1 MTAESGAAPAPPAA
15 PSPPWLAALPPLLA
29 GLAMSS
35 LAAVERDAQAAAEGR
50 YLALA
55 ATTVLLAAAGVARRP
70 FGAPALALPVLAVV
84 AFVAIPPGGPARGA
98 AMGALLCLGPAA
110 LLVDSLIAR
119 RAELLEA
126 PGALGQASLLRLG
139 VLLAA
144 ALIGVNLLM
153 RQGDLLAGSTLRLLV
168 VLVAIP
174 AATAV
179 VVLVLFA
186 RFGAP
191 ALAGTA
197 ALLLAAGG
205 VRSNVVLVLAAAACA
220 DALARALEQ
229 RWPAVAGAAG
239 LLLAAVLGLLLFREP
254 VFGVLVAALAA
265 AIVWR
270 RFAFAIV
277 LVLAGALTLWQPLEA
292 SAPWPE
298 VFAGLPLVLI
308 AAPSLIGRGNLQTVA
323 AAVLLS
329 LAGLRFLPPQ
339 QALLAGIALWTVL
352 HAKQE
357 DGTPAD
363 EPPPVGPWHGLALRG
378 DAAVFG
384 YCLQGGLLAFA
395 TLSATYPWLQPAHL
409 DDRLRAFGLGGGL
422 EHWFA
427 LAGILLLAHAS
438 TALVRRTPAPRVL
451 VLALAAL
458 LLTTAALGAWDAFR
472 PRRTLLSSPQQVLT
486 AENPAWSAGAG
497 GCGKLIL
504 DTAVA
509 NSGGVAGGQ
518 PVARI
523 GVEAA
528 AGAGAGAGPGPEG
541 AAGTGAG
548 PGPGPEAAAGA
559 GTGARSGPG
568 AAILRH
574 GGHTGEWSARGSGA
588 VGGRRPW
595 LHWVAAGDD
604 GPFFG
609 TRYRTEVD
617 LTPFCGR
624 GDLVVVRDPAL
635 PEQVEVTLF
644 HVLHLGGPEG

>member
-1 MTAESGAAPAPPAA
+1 MTDPEPASTSGA
-15 PSPPWLAALPPLLA
+15 PSALTWAAALPPLLA
-29 GLAMSS
+29 GFAMFALAG
-35 LAAVERDAQAAAEGR
+35 VERDPQAAAEGR

-84 AFVAIPPGGPARGA
+84 AFMAIPPGGPARGA

-119 RAELLEA
+119 RAELFEPPGSLEPA
-126 PGALGQASLLRLG
+126 RLLRLG

-144 ALIGVNLLM
+144 ALIGLNLLL
-153 RQGDLLAGSTLRLLV
+153 RQGELLDGSTLRLLV

-174 AATAV
+174 AAATV
-179 VVLVLFA
+179 IVLVLFA

-229 RWPAVAGAAG
+229 RWPALAGAAG
-239 LLLAAVLGLLLFREP
+239 LVLAAVLGVVLLREP
-254 VFGVLVAALAA
+254 AFGVLIAAMAA
-265 AIVWR
+265 AIVWP
-270 RFAFAIV
+270 RFALAIV
-277 LVLAGALTLWQPLEA
+277 LVLAGALTVWQPLEA
-292 SAPWPE
+292 GTPWPD

-308 AAPSLIGRGNLQTVA
+308 AAPSLIGRGNLPTVA
-323 AAVLLS
+323 AAALLAI
-329 LAGLRFLPPQ
+329 AGLRFLPPQ

-352 HAKQE
+352 YAKRS
-357 DGTPAD
+357 DGLSAD
-363 EPPPVGPWHGLALRG
+363 DPPPVGPWHSLALRG

-384 YCLQGGLLAFA
+384 YCLQGGLLALA

-427 LAGILLLAHAS
+427 LGGILLLAHAS
-438 TALVRRTPAPRVL
+438 AALVRRTPAPRVL
-451 VLALAAL
+451 VLALAAV
-458 LLTTAALGAWDAFR
+458 LLTTAALGAWDAFK
-472 PRRTLLSSPQQVLT
+472 PRWTLLSSPRQVLT
-486 AENPAWSAGAG
+486 VDSPRWTAPGG

-509 NSGGVAGGQ
+509 NSGGVAAGQ

-523 GVEAA
+523 GV
-528 AGAGAGAGPGPEG
+528 G
-541 AAGTGAG
+541 AAGDVGAG
-548 PGPGPEAAAGA
+548 I
-559 GTGARSGPG
+559 GPG

-574 GGHTGEWSARGSGA
+574 GEDTGEWSARASGDLA
-588 VGGRRPW
+588 GRKPW
-595 LHWVAAGDD
+595 LHWAAAGD
-604 GPFFG
+604 GEPFFG
-609 TRYRTEVD
+609 TRYRSEVD
-617 LTPFCGR
+617 LTPFCGK
-624 GDLVVVRDPAL
+624 GDLVVVRDPGL
-635 PEQVEVTLF
+635 PEQVELTLF
-644 HVLHLGGPEG
+644 FALQLGEPDA

>member
-1 MTAESGAAPAPPAA
+1 MTDPEPASTSGAPSAPTWA
-15 PSPPWLAALPPLLA
+15 AALPPLLA
-29 GLAMSS
+29 GFAMFALAG
-35 LAAVERDAQAAAEGR
+35 VERDPQAAAEGR

-84 AFVAIPPGGPARGA
+84 AFMALPPGGPARGA

-119 RAELLEA
+119 RAELFEPPGSLEPA
-126 PGALGQASLLRLG
+126 RLLRLG

-144 ALIGVNLLM
+144 ALIGLNLLL
-153 RQGDLLAGSTLRLLV
+153 RQGELLDGSTLRLLV

-174 AATAV
+174 AAATV
-179 VVLVLFA
+179 IVLVLFA

-229 RWPAVAGAAG
+229 RWPALAGAAG
-239 LLLAAVLGLLLFREP
+239 LALAAVLGFVLLREP
-254 VFGVLVAALAA
+254 AFGVLIAAMAA
-265 AIVWR
+265 AIVWP

-277 LVLAGALTLWQPLEA
+277 LVLAGALTVWLPVEA
-292 SAPWPE
+292 GTPWPD

-308 AAPSLIGRGNLQTVA
+308 AAPSLIGRGNLPTVA
-323 AAVLLS
+323 AAALLAI
-329 LAGLRFLPPQ
+329 AGLRFLPPQ

-352 HAKQE
+352 YAKRS
-357 DGTPAD
+357 DGLSAD
-363 EPPPVGPWHGLALRG
+363 DPPPVGPWHSLALRG

-384 YCLQGGLLAFA
+384 YCLQGGLLALA

-427 LAGILLLAHAS
+427 LGGILLLAHAS
-438 TALVRRTPAPRVL
+438 AALVRGTPAPRVL
-451 VLALAAL
+451 VLALAAV
-458 LLTTAALGAWDAFR
+458 LLTTAALGAWDAFK
-472 PRRTLLSSPQQVLT
+472 PRRTLLSSPRQVLT
-486 AENPAWSAGAG
+486 VDSPRWTAPGG

-509 NSGGVAGGQ
+509 NSGGVAAGQ

-523 GVEAA
+523 GV
-528 AGAGAGAGPGPEG
+528 G
-541 AAGTGAG
+541 AAGDVGAG
-548 PGPGPEAAAGA
+548 I
-559 GTGARSGPG
+559 GPG

-574 GGHTGEWSARGSGA
+574 GEDTGEWSARASGDLA
-588 VGGRRPW
+588 GRKPW
-595 LHWVAAGDD
+595 LHWAAAGE
-604 GPFFG
+604 GEPFFG
-609 TRYRTEVD
+609 TRYRSEVD
-617 LTPFCGR
+617 LTPFCGK
-624 GDLVVVRDPAL
+624 GDLVVVRDPGL
-635 PEQVEVTLF
+635 PEQVELTLF
-644 HVLHLGGPEG
+644 FALQLGEPDA